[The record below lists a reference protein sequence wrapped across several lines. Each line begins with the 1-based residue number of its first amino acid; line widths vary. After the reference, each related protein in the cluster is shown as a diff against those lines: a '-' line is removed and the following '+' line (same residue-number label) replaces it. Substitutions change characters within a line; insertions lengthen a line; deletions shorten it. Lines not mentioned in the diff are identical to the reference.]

1 MGMSRGS
8 MKRRRSRGTRFARKF
23 VKIIF
28 NAMLPVANPLPEH
41 TANKMRVLDTTNMEV
56 VSFGKEW
63 PYPDIDPSSKT
74 CVTELERNEGLV
86 TWLQPVG
93 GGIQVNCPD

>member
-1 MGMSRGS
+1 
-8 MKRRRSRGTRFARKF
+8 
-23 VKIIF
+23 
-28 NAMLPVANPLPEH
+28 
-41 TANKMRVLDTTNMEV
+41 MRVLDTTNMEV

-74 CVTELERNEGLV
+74 CVSELERNEGLV

-93 GGIQVNCPD
+93 GSLQVKIAAKKLCES